1 MLPAVNT
8 EENPLRIKVTA
19 MIAILIAVAET
30 QTAARTVNTAISITA
45 TQISEDDT
53 GPCKMPGFAY
63 DEFCPSGSNN
73 CICRKFAGTV
83 RGGLIGK
90 GPLQISITV
99 DNDAATSTPGC
110 VPFFAGA
117 EGTTQRVS
125 QSINAVGVICQ
136 SMQRNRK
143 NPVSGG
149 AGLIPSGQSGWGT
162 LSGSLDEDRSPAF
175 LKIQLRARVT
185 F

>member
-1 MLPAVNT
+1 MH
-8 EENPLRIKVTA
+8 IKLTTT
-19 MIAILIAVAET
+19 IAILILMGAT
-30 QTAARTVNTAISITA
+30 QAAARTVNTGISITA
-45 TQISEDDT
+45 TQISEDDS

-63 DEFCPSGSNN
+63 DDFCPSGAGN
-73 CICRKFAGTV
+73 CICREFSGTV

-90 GPLQISITV
+90 GPVQISMTV
-99 DNDAATSTPGC
+99 DNGAITSTPGC
-110 VPFFAGA
+110 VPFFVGA

-125 QSINAVGVICQ
+125 QSINALGVICP

-162 LSGSLDEDRSPAF
+162 LSGTLDEDKAPAL